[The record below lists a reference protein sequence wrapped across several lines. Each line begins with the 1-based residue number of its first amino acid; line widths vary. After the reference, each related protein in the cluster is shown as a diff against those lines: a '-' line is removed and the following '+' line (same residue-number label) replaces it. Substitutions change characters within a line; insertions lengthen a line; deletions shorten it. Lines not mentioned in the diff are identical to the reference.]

1 MNPANV
7 IRERTSK
14 LTDLPNIGKAM
25 ACDLRLLGIVE
36 PHQIEGRCPLEM
48 YRDLCLKTGRR
59 HDPCVIDV
67 FMSVAS
73 FVAGNVAE
81 PWWHFTAERKRLL
94 GGNLLSREAGP
105 EAFQP

>member
-73 FVAGNVAE
+73 FVAGNEAE